1 MVKQIRRQECGTC
14 DLWIRGLN
22 QVARGHK
29 SELDSKFQRN
39 LRVFVF
45 PRQEPGLCLIWPLRF
60 FTPIIWERHRLKPQL
75 VEHIKFLLPLPIL
88 HFNSPDFFFPLH
100 LSFLLF
106 PSLFHHLS
114 FTIAFYLHVLVLVP
128 FLSIFFFLSVFFFWG
143 VVCLSPVKHSTC
155 CHIDN
160 FRNRVL

>member
-88 HFNSPDFFFPLH
+88 HFNSPDFFFSLH
-100 LSFLLF
+100 LSFLFF
-106 PSLFHHLS
+106 PFSLSSSFFYHRLLPSCFGFSSLSIHFLLS
-114 FTIAFYLHVLVLVP
+114 FCIFLGGSLSVTCKTFYL
-128 FLSIFFFLSVFFFWG
+128 LSYRYF
-143 VVCLSPVKHSTC
+143 
-155 CHIDN
+155 
-160 FRNRVL
+160 